1 MKFFQDDQVR
11 YVGTQHAQEFRA
23 KKVGVGIVIAKVG
36 AQDNAYVCEF
46 GDDAYV
52 MPETSLMKF
61 VPTEKEL
68 KEASENQAEV
78 VVTRRRKRTS
88 DEDE

>member
-11 YVGTQHAQEFRA
+11 YVGQRFSQEFRA
-23 KKVGVGIVIAKVG
+23 KKVGIGLVIGKVG
-36 AQDNAYVCEF
+36 GQDNAYVCEF
-46 GDDAYV
+46 GDDSYI

-68 KEASENQAEV
+68 KEAAENQTEV
-78 VVTRRRKRTS
+78 VVQRRRKRPS
-88 DEDE
+88 DEEE

>member
-11 YVGTQHAQEFRA
+11 YVGQRFAQEFRA
-23 KKVGVGIVIAKVG
+23 KKVGIGIVIAKVG

-46 GDDAYV
+46 GDDSYV

-68 KEASENQAEV
+68 KEADENKTEV
-78 VVTRRRKRTS
+78 VVRRRKRTS
-88 DEDE
+88 EDEE

>member
-11 YVGTQHAQEFRA
+11 YVGQRFAQELRA
-23 KKVGVGIVIAKVG
+23 KKVGIVIAKVG

-46 GDDAYV
+46 GDDSYI
-52 MPETSLMKF
+52 MPETSLVKF

-68 KEASENQAEV
+68 KEAAENKTEV
-78 VVTRRRKRTS
+78 VVRRSRRTL
-88 DEDE
+88 EDEE